1 MRALKVIN
9 KTIKSIQKVIGN
21 QCREAKIGVIVY
33 TFCLFVLFKKLS
45 FVYAGA
51 G

>member
-21 QCREAKIGVIVY
+21 QCREAKIGVIY